1 MAAATD
7 VRKSRRMSGGS
18 YGYEE
23 SVVQDGGG
31 GAPDSQAEAR
41 LPVAAA
47 CGSKAHGSSR
57 RDGKSSWCI
66 RGLSRRGGLGSGLSR
81 RALASSWLYRQ
92 V

>member
-31 GAPDSQAEAR
+31 GAPDSQAEAH

-57 RDGKSSWCI
+57 R
-66 RGLSRRGGLGSGLSR
+66 GGLGSGLSR
-81 RALASSWLYRQ
+81 RALVAGSIDRSRYFCFFFLD
-92 V
+92 